1 LPIHPVHRRM
11 DHATS
16 PALLAAP
23 GFLRP
28 GRTVWSGPHDDVVVL
43 LARSDRRAAVRA
55 RRVRGA
61 EALVGSLVGAGVD
74 VCFMNPGTSE
84 MHFVQAL
91 DSVPQMR
98 GVLTLFEG
106 VATGAADAHA
116 RITGRPAAVLLH
128 LGPGLGNGM
137 ANLHNAR
144 RAGTPLLCVVGAHAT
159 GHVRHDAPL
168 QSDITALARTV
179 SGWVHTSG
187 DVRDVADDAVRAVAA
202 TSEHGGQVATLVL
215 PADVS
220 WSEGGAPAPALPA
233 AAPFP
238 PAPAR
243 VAAAAAAVREP
254 GAVILLG
261 GPALTA
267 AGTDAA
273 GRVAAAT
280 GARLLVETFPR
291 RWDTG
296 AGRPRA
302 DKLAY
307 FAEEALQQLDG
318 ASSLVLAGARSPVS
332 FFGYPGV
339 PGDLVPEGCT
349 VVGLADAA
357 TDAVA
362 ALEALAAEVAPDVV
376 AEPAPR
382 DAPEPVPGPLDVR
395 SLCAAVAA
403 TLPEDAIVVDE
414 SLTAAAVLAPALQT
428 AAPHT
433 QLALTGGAIGQG
445 PPAALGAAVAAPDR
459 PVIAVQADGSALYT
473 LQALWTQAREQLDVT
488 TVLINNSAYAILR
501 VELARTGAGDAAHS
515 GRAGRMLTLADPT
528 PDFVSLATG
537 FGVPA
542 RRVETT
548 EDLLDALRWAQ
559 GEPGPHLIEAI
570 VPAVG

>member
-1 LPIHPVHRRM
+1 M
-11 DHATS
+11 
-16 PALLAAP
+16 
-23 GFLRP
+23 
-28 GRTVWSGPHDDVVVL
+28 
-43 LARSDRRAAVRA
+43 
-55 RRVRGA
+55 RGA

-91 DSVPQMR
+91 DAVPEMR
-98 GVLTLFEG
+98 GVLALFEG

-128 LGPGLGNGM
+128 LGPGLGNGI

-144 RAGTPLLCVVGAHAT
+144 RAGTPLLLVVGAHAT
-159 GHVRHDAPL
+159 DHVRHDAPL
-168 QSDITALARTV
+168 QSDITALAQTV

-220 WSEGGAPAPALPA
+220 WSEGAALAPPLPA
-233 AAPFP
+233 TAPFP
-238 PAPAR
+238 PAPER
-243 VAAAAAAVREP
+243 VAAAAAAVRAP

-267 AGTDAA
+267 EGMDAA

-280 GARLLVETFPR
+280 GTRLLVETFPR

-307 FAEEALQQLDG
+307 FAEEALAQLDG

-349 VVGLADAA
+349 VVGLADTASDVGA
-357 TDAVA
+357 
-362 ALEALAAEVAPDVV
+362 ALAALAADVAPDAV

-382 DAPEPVPGPLDVR
+382 DAPEPAPGPLDVR

-414 SLTAAAVLAPALQT
+414 SLTAAAVLAPVLQT

-445 PPAALGAAVAAPDR
+445 PPTALGAAVAAPDR
-459 PVIAVQADGSALYT
+459 PVVAVQADGSALYT

-501 VELARTGAGDAAHS
+501 VELARTGAGEAAHS
-515 GRAGRMLTLADPT
+515 GRAGRMLTLTDPT

-537 FGVPA
+537 YGVPA

-548 EDLLDALRWAQ
+548 EDLLEALKWAQ
-559 GEPGPHLIEAI
+559 SEPGPHLIEAI
-570 VPAVG
+570 VPALG